1 MKNIIKYAP
10 RIIAAFILLQTL
22 YFKFGIGGI
31 EALNESKEIFGT
43 ITEATFGSAK
53 YESYMRIGTGVLEL
67 VAAILL
73 LLNRTAVFG
82 ALLGAGLMGGALM
95 SHILFIGIIV
105 REDGGQLFTMALIVL
120 LCCLKVAYDEKEK
133 LFSLIR
139 RD

>member
-43 ITEATFGSAK
+43 ITEAALGSAE
-53 YESYMRIGTGVLEL
+53 YESYMRIETGALEL
-67 VAAILL
+67 VASILI
-73 LLNRTAVFG
+73 LLNRTAIFG
-82 ALLGAGLMGGALM
+82 ALLGAGLMGGALL
-95 SHILFIGIIV
+95 SHILFIGVIV

-120 LCCLKVAYDEKEK
+120 LCCLKVAYDEKKK
-133 LFSLIR
+133 LFSLLNKG
-139 RD
+139 